1 MSEGAA
7 KVPMGERLARVETQV
22 EQLGAA
28 TRELH
33 AELRE
38 HVAWERRL
46 IEKQETRVAALEQ
59 RAEETRTHLRWMKA
73 VWLAAQ
79 GAVLGWI
86 GLK

>member
-1 MSEGAA
+1 MSAAAA

-28 TRELH
+28 THELH

-38 HVAWERRL
+38 HVAWERKL
-46 IEKQETRVAALEQ
+46 IERQDARVAALE
-59 RAEETRTHLRWMKA
+59 RNAEATRTHLRWMKA
-73 VWLAAQ
+73 VWVAMQ
-79 GAVLGWI
+79 GTVFAWV